1 MDFDIKAKIE
11 ELVKKITGDKS
22 LLEKFTKDPIA
33 AIKSLLGGVGL
44 PADLPTDQ
52 LEGLV
57 SGVQA
62 KLNLDEAGGV
72 GGILGKI
79 GGIFGGK
86 K

>member
-11 ELVKKITGDKS
+11 ELVKKISGD
-22 LLEKFTKDPIA
+22 
-33 AIKSLLGGVGL
+33 KSLLGGVGL
-44 PADLPTDQ
+44 PADLPADQ

-62 KLNLDEAGGV
+62 KLKLDESGA

-79 GGIFGGK
+79 GGLFGGK

>member
-1 MDFDIKAKIE
+1 MDFDIKGKIE
-11 ELVKKITGDKS
+11 ELVKKISGDKS

-33 AIKSLLGGVGL
+33 AIKSLLGSVGL

-57 SGVQA
+57 SGVQS
-62 KLNLDEAGGV
+62 KLKLDEA

-79 GGIFGGK
+79 SGLFGGK

>member
-1 MDFDIKAKIE
+1 MDFNIKAAIE
-11 ELVKKITGDKS
+11 DLVKKISGDKG
-22 LLEKFTKDPIA
+22 LLEKFTKDPVG
-33 AIKSLLGGVGL
+33 AIKGLLGGVGL

-62 KLNLDEAGGV
+62 KLKLDESGA

-79 GGIFGGK
+79 GGLFGGK